1 MTNGLLFDFQLEF
14 TFSDNWLADLDRQI
28 VLLLSTIEGTM
39 PLERGLGI
47 MQDFVDKPPAVV
59 KSLYTAEAARKISE
73 FIPQVRVQEVIWL
86 PAEQG
91 HFKPKVVITRA
102 LQSSDRPAARG
113 QLYRQPDR
121 GRPAPGDGGGL

>member
-28 VLLLSTIEGTM
+28 VLLL
-39 PLERGLGI
+39 RGLGI

-102 LQSSDRPAARG
+102 
-113 QLYRQPDR
+113 
-121 GRPAPGDGGGL
+121 

>member
-28 VLLLSTIEGTM
+28 VLLLSTIEGTR

-102 LQSSDRPAARG
+102 
-113 QLYRQPDR
+113 
-121 GRPAPGDGGGL
+121 

>member
-59 KSLYTAEAARKISE
+59 KSLYTAEAAKKISE

-102 LQSSDRPAARG
+102 
-113 QLYRQPDR
+113 
-121 GRPAPGDGGGL
+121 

>member
-28 VLLLSTIEGTM
+28 TLLLSTIEGTM

-47 MQDFVDKPPAVV
+47 MQDFVDKPAG
-59 KSLYTAEAARKISE
+59 
-73 FIPQVRVQEVIWL
+73 
-86 PAEQG
+86 QG

-102 LQSSDRPAARG
+102 
-113 QLYRQPDR
+113 
-121 GRPAPGDGGGL
+121 

>member
-1 MTNGLLFDFQLEF
+1 
-14 TFSDNWLADLDRQI
+14 
-28 VLLLSTIEGTM
+28 
-39 PLERGLGI
+39 

-102 LQSSDRPAARG
+102 
-113 QLYRQPDR
+113 
-121 GRPAPGDGGGL
+121 